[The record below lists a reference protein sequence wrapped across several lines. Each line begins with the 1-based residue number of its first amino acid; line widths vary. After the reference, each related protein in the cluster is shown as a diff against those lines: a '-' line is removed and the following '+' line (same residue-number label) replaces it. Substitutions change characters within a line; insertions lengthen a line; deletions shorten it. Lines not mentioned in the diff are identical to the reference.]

1 MDYLPFLMLPVAF
14 VLMFLGVQVAFSMM
28 ITAVLFGLVIF
39 GNRVIFQFIEKI
51 EDISSNF
58 VFAAV
63 PLFVFMGAMLEKS
76 GIADKLFEAIH
87 IWTRRLPGGLALAT
101 VLMCIIFAASSG
113 VIGATESVVGL
124 LTIPIM
130 LRYGYDKPLISGTIC
145 AGGSLG
151 TIIPPSVVAVVMGPL
166 ANQSVGDL
174 LYGMVFPGL
183 IMGALYLVYIFT
195 LCVVRPSAGPRI
207 PREPGEPSFAAKL
220 WITTRNMVPPVF
232 MIFAVLGS
240 ILLGWASPTEAA
252 AVGAF
257 CSVLLT
263 VLYRN
268 FSWSGLYEA
277 LIKTL
282 QITAMIMTVLLA
294 GTLFTGVFI
303 GGGGINTASLLIAKM
318 ALSPWMLLGA
328 DDADHLHRRLLP
340 RLDLDR
346 PHLRAAVHAARDPG
360 GLQPG
365 VVLRPV
371 PDHDPD
377 ELSHAAD
384 GPGDLL
390 PARGRAAGDHDRS
403 HVSRRRAVHRAA
415 VLHARDRDG
424 LPDARDVAAERDAAI
439 PIGASTRPT
448 DAPGAES
455 IPTYWWRAAA
465 RPVCPRPPDSPFP
478 PRPQH
483 VLCAAASPGAR
494 AHRVRLTPIKPAP
507 ESR

>member
-1 MDYLPFLMLPVAF
+1 MEYLPFLMLPVAF

-28 ITAVLFGLVIF
+28 ITAVLFGLAIF
-39 GNRVIFQFIEKI
+39 GHRVIFQFIEKI

-76 GIADKLFEAIH
+76 GIADRLFEAIH

-101 VLMCIIFAASSG
+101 VLMCVFFAASSG

-130 LRYGYDKPLISGTIC
+130 LRYGYDKALISGTIC

-183 IMGALYLVYIFT
+183 IMGGLYLLYILS
-195 LCVVRPSAGPRI
+195 LCLARPSAGPRI
-207 PREPGEPSFAAKL
+207 PREPGEPGISAKL

-252 AVGAF
+252 AVGAL

-263 VLYRN
+263 ALYRN
-268 FSWSGLYEA
+268 FSWGGLYEA

-282 QITAMIMTVLLA
+282 KITAMIMAVLLA

-303 GGGGINTASLLIAKM
+303 GGGGINTASQLIAKM
-318 ALSPWMLLGA
+318 ALSPWMLLALMMLIIFVAGFF
-328 DDADHLHRRLLP
+328 
-340 RLDLDR
+340 LDWISIVLIFV
-346 PHLRAAVHAARDPG
+346 PLFTPLVIQAGFHPVWFCVLFLIMIQTSYLTPPMAPAIFYLRAVAPDEITIRHMYR
-360 GLQPG
+360 G
-365 VVLRPV
+365 VVPFIALQSVTLVIAMTFPV
-371 PDHDPD
+371 TVTW
-377 ELSHAAD
+377 
-384 GPGDLL
+384 L
-390 PARGRAAGDHDRS
+390 PSVMLQFR
-403 HVSRRRAVHRAA
+403 
-415 VLHARDRDG
+415 
-424 LPDARDVAAERDAAI
+424 
-439 PIGASTRPT
+439 
-448 DAPGAES
+448 
-455 IPTYWWRAAA
+455 
-465 RPVCPRPPDSPFP
+465 
-478 PRPQH
+478 
-483 VLCAAASPGAR
+483 
-494 AHRVRLTPIKPAP
+494 
-507 ESR
+507 

>member
-28 ITAVLFGLVIF
+28 ITAVLFGLAIF
-39 GNRVIFQFIEKI
+39 GNRVIFQFIEKM

-101 VLMCIIFAASSG
+101 VMMCIFFAASSG

-130 LRYGYDKPLISGTIC
+130 LRYGYSKPLISGTIC

-183 IMGALYLVYIFT
+183 IMGVLYLTYIFT
-195 LCVVRPSAGPRI
+195 LCVIRPQAGPRI
-207 PREPGEPSFAAKL
+207 PREPGEPSFGAKL

-282 QITAMIMTVLLA
+282 KITAMIMTVLLA

-318 ALSPWMLLGA
+318 ALSPWMLLGLMMLIIFIA
-328 DDADHLHRRLLP
+328 GFF
-340 RLDLDR
+340 LDWISIVLIFV
-346 PHLRAAVHAARDPG
+346 PLFTPLVIQAGFNPVWFCVLFLIMIQTSYLTPPMAPAIFYLRAVAPEEITIRHMYR
-360 GLQPG
+360 G
-365 VVLRPV
+365 VVPFIALQSFTLVIAMVFPV
-371 PDHDPD
+371 TVTW
-377 ELSHAAD
+377 
-384 GPGDLL
+384 L
-390 PARGRAAGDHDRS
+390 PSVMLNFR
-403 HVSRRRAVHRAA
+403 
-415 VLHARDRDG
+415 
-424 LPDARDVAAERDAAI
+424 
-439 PIGASTRPT
+439 
-448 DAPGAES
+448 
-455 IPTYWWRAAA
+455 
-465 RPVCPRPPDSPFP
+465 
-478 PRPQH
+478 
-483 VLCAAASPGAR
+483 
-494 AHRVRLTPIKPAP
+494 
-507 ESR
+507 

>member
-1 MDYLPFLMLPVAF
+1 MDVLPFLMLPVAF

-28 ITAVLFGLVIF
+28 ITAVLFGLAIF
-39 GNRVIFQFIEKI
+39 GNRVIFQFIEKM

-101 VLMCIIFAASSG
+101 VLMCIFFAASSG

-124 LTIPIM
+124 LTIPVM

-183 IMGALYLVYIFT
+183 IMGVLYLVYIFT
-195 LCVVRPSAGPRI
+195 LCVLRPEAGPRI
-207 PREPGEPSFAAKL
+207 PREPGEPSFGTKL

-263 VLYRN
+263 ALYRN
-268 FSWSGLYEA
+268 FSWTGLYQA

-318 ALSPWMLLGA
+318 ALSPWMLLALMMLIIFIAGFF
-328 DDADHLHRRLLP
+328 
-340 RLDLDR
+340 LDWISIVLIFVPLFTPLVIQAGFD
-346 PHLRAAVHAARDPG
+346 PVWFCVLFLIMIQTSYLTPPMAPAIFYLRAVAPLEITIRHMYR
-360 GLQPG
+360 G
-365 VVLRPV
+365 VVPFIALQCVTLVIAMAFPITV
-371 PDHDPD
+371 TW
-377 ELSHAAD
+377 
-384 GPGDLL
+384 L
-390 PARGRAAGDHDRS
+390 PSVMLQFR
-403 HVSRRRAVHRAA
+403 
-415 VLHARDRDG
+415 
-424 LPDARDVAAERDAAI
+424 
-439 PIGASTRPT
+439 
-448 DAPGAES
+448 
-455 IPTYWWRAAA
+455 
-465 RPVCPRPPDSPFP
+465 
-478 PRPQH
+478 
-483 VLCAAASPGAR
+483 
-494 AHRVRLTPIKPAP
+494 
-507 ESR
+507 

>member
-1 MDYLPFLMLPVAF
+1 MDYLPFVMLPVAF
-14 VLMFLGVQVAFSMM
+14 TLMFLGVQVAFSMM

-58 VFAAV
+58 VLAAV

-101 VLMCIIFAASSG
+101 VTMCVFFAASSG

-130 LRYGYDKPLISGTIC
+130 LRYGYDKPLISGVIC

-151 TIIPPSVVAVVMGPL
+151 TIIPPSVVAVVIGPL

-183 IMGALYLVYIFT
+183 IMAGLYLVYIFV
-195 LCVVRPSAGPRI
+195 LCLLRPEAGPRI
-207 PREPGEPSFAAKL
+207 PHDPSEPSFAQKL
-220 WITTRNMVPPVF
+220 WISTRNMVPPVF

-252 AVGAF
+252 AVGAL

-263 VLYRN
+263 MLYRH
-268 FSWSGLYEA
+268 FTWGGLYEA
-277 LIKTL
+277 LIKTV
-282 QITAMIMTVLLA
+282 QITTMIMTVLLA

-318 ALSPWMLLGA
+318 ALSPWMLLSLMMLIIFIAGFF
-328 DDADHLHRRLLP
+328 
-340 RLDLDR
+340 LDWISIVLIFVPLFTPLVIQAGFD
-346 PHLRAAVHAARDPG
+346 PVWFCVLFLIMIQTSYLTPPMAPAIFYLRAVAPPEITIRHMYR
-360 GLQPG
+360 G
-365 VVLRPV
+365 VVPFITLQCITLVIAMVFPRTVTWLPSVMLQLR
-371 PDHDPD
+371 
-377 ELSHAAD
+377 
-384 GPGDLL
+384 
-390 PARGRAAGDHDRS
+390 
-403 HVSRRRAVHRAA
+403 
-415 VLHARDRDG
+415 
-424 LPDARDVAAERDAAI
+424 
-439 PIGASTRPT
+439 
-448 DAPGAES
+448 
-455 IPTYWWRAAA
+455 
-465 RPVCPRPPDSPFP
+465 
-478 PRPQH
+478 
-483 VLCAAASPGAR
+483 
-494 AHRVRLTPIKPAP
+494 
-507 ESR
+507 